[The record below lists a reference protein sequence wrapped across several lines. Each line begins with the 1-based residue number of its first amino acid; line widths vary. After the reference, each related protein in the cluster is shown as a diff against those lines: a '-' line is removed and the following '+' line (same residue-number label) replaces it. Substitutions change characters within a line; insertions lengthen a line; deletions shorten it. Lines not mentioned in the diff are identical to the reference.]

1 MSVFEN
7 QTAETEFLVFAFWG

>member
-7 QTAETEFLVFAFWG
+7 KTAETEFLVFAFWG